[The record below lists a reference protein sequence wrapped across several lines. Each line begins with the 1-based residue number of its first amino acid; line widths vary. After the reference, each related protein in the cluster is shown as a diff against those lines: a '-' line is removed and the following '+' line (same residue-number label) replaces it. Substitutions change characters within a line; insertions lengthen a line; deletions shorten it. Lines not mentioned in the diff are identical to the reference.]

1 MSGFDVVKYT
11 LPMYWA
17 SYLINGDAT
26 GLEDGE
32 QEQIDAWCKSE
43 GNPWF
48 VDVGEHYFARRNDA
62 TNLGGNVAEYTAHLY
77 HAKEGG
83 EE

>member
-1 MSGFDVVKYT
+1 MNDFIIVTHT

-26 GLEDGE
+26 SLRDGE
-32 QEQIDAWCKSE
+32 QEEIDAWLESE

-48 VDVGEHYFARRNDA
+48 VDVGEHYFSHRNDA
-62 TNLGGNVAEYTAHLY
+62 TRLGGNVAEYTAHLSN
-77 HAKEGG
+77 KEGHTQ
-83 EE
+83 